1 MNVTQGS
8 STFGDDFENFD
19 KTTRPIFPRR
29 RFEAPTLL
37 RIIQHHSE
45 IERSVFEKGE
55 ADVSHFV
62 SCTEIERYNIKY
74 KFIVKNESSL
84 KVCRKTNM

>member
-1 MNVTQGS
+1 MNVTQSS

-19 KTTRPIFPRR
+19 KTSTRPIFPWRC
-29 RFEAPTLL
+29 FEAPTLL

-62 SCTEIERYNIKY
+62 SCTEIESNIGYMK
-74 KFIVKNESSL
+74 
-84 KVCRKTNM
+84 